1 MTELVRDYA
10 SQNVNM
16 VWNGI
21 PLTATTDSFVTVS
34 FEEDQILMTQAPDGK
49 VATSLLPSTMGTI
62 EVTLQ
67 QESPTHTAL
76 LAVLAAQKSS
86 LEIQRGT
93 FLLSITGADGAQLYT
108 GINTAIHNPPDVAY
122 GKTHE
127 DGERTWTF
135 KAAELKLLA

>member
-67 QESPTHTAL
+67 QESQTHQAL
-76 LAVLAAQKSS
+76 LAVLAAQKEGI
-86 LEIQRGT
+86 EIQRGT
-93 FLLSITGADGAQLYT
+93 FLISMAGSNGSPLYT
-108 GINTAIHNPPDVAY
+108 GINTVIMNPPDVAY

-135 KAAELKLLA
+135 KAAELKLG